1 MGSGCS
7 STSSV
12 NLPEAAQ
19 KYLPEPEPAKLRDA
33 APTPATLTPDET
45 PAETPAETPLQTP
58 SPRSEASLRR
68 SEERASLDEEGRI
81 GLFDFPHTVV
91 ASFLEHGDI
100 VRNTYVSTAAR
111 ACYTC
116 ENNRLLCPWLVYTK
130 ETKADPEELVKR
142 VSLANVLAVRFIG
155 TRLGVDTLKQNL
167 QKSRLTQVERFSA
180 KGCAIHAYD
189 MKMMEQV
196 FQSGTM
202 RLLNLEKNL
211 IGNDVVEKLV
221 NTVLI
226 KNESLDTLNIRF
238 NKVGDDGCHALAALA
253 HHPTLTIMNLKINCV
268 GLEGATVLAKS
279 LERNRVLKVLNLRS
293 QCPRLPAAAAFPFAD
308 ALRINKTLT
317 RLKLRRNRIDCAGAK
332 ALADALSNN
341 PDSAL
346 LELDVQQCSVK
357 AEGAAALNNMLLLN
371 SVIEIV
377 YAGGNP
383 FTRGEAVEAG
393 PFEQLDRRLE
403 LAIVDDF

>member
-68 SEERASLDEEGRI
+68 SEERTSPDEEGRI

-116 ENNRLLCPWLVYTK
+116 ENDRLLCPWLVYTK
-130 ETKADPEELVKR
+130 ETKADAEELVKR
-142 VSLANVLAVRFIG
+142 ISLANVLAVRFIG
-155 TRLGVDTLKQNL
+155 TRLGVDTLKNNL
-167 QKSRLTQVERFSA
+167 KTSRLTQVERFSA

-189 MKMMEQV
+189 MKMFQDV
-196 FQSGTM
+196 FASGTI

-221 NTVLI
+221 STVLL

-238 NKVGDDGCHALAALA
+238 NKVSNDGARALAELA
-253 HHPTLTIMNLKINCV
+253 SHPSLTIMNLKVNCV
-268 GLEGATVLAKS
+268 GLDGATALAKS
-279 LERNRVLKVLNLRS
+279 LERSPVLKVLNLRS
-293 QCPRLPAAAAFPFAD
+293 QCPKLPAAAAFPFAD
-308 ALRINKTLT
+308 ALRVNTTLT

>member
-1 MGSGCS
+1 MWSGCS
-7 STSSV
+7 STSV
-12 NLPEAAQ
+12 KFQETT
-19 KYLPEPEPAKLRDA
+19 KLRDA
-33 APTPATLTPDET
+33 APTPATQTPDETPQLTPAETPLET
-45 PAETPAETPLQTP
+45 PAETP
-58 SPRSEASLRR
+58 SPRSLASRR
-68 SEERASLDEEGRI
+68 CSEERELPGEGGRL

-100 VRNTYVSTAAR
+100 VRNIYVSTSAR
-111 ACYTC
+111 AAYTC

-130 ETKADPEELVKR
+130 ETKADAEELVKR
-142 VSLANVLAVRFIG
+142 ISLSNVLAVRFIG

-167 QKSRLTQVERFSA
+167 HKSRLTQVERFSA

-189 MKMMEQV
+189 IKMFEEV
-196 FQSGTM
+196 FKSGTI

-221 NTVLI
+221 NTVLL
-226 KNESLDTLNIRF
+226 KNEGLDTLNIRF
-238 NKVGDDGCHALAALA
+238 NKVSDDGCKALAALSS
-253 HHPTLTIMNLKINCV
+253 HPSLTIMNLKVNCV
-268 GLEGATVLAKS
+268 GLDGATALANS

-308 ALRINKTLT
+308 ALRVNTTLT

-332 ALADALSNN
+332 ALAEALSNN
-341 PDSAL
+341 KDSAL

-357 AEGAAALNNMLLLN
+357 AEGAAALNSMLLLN
-371 SVIEIV
+371 SVLEIV

-383 FTRGEAVEAG
+383 FTRGEALEAG
-393 PFEQLDRRLE
+393 QFEQLDRRFE

>member
-1 MGSGCS
+1 M
-7 STSSV
+7 
-12 NLPEAAQ
+12 
-19 KYLPEPEPAKLRDA
+19 
-33 APTPATLTPDET
+33 TPV
-45 PAETPAETPLQTP
+45 ETPLETPLETP
-58 SPRSEASLRR
+58 SPRSEASRR
-68 SEERASLDEEGRI
+68 YSEERALPDEGGRL

-100 VRNTYVSTAAR
+100 VRNTYVSTAAK
-111 ACYTC
+111 ASYIC
-116 ENNRLLCPWLVYTK
+116 ENDRLLCPWLVYTK

-167 QKSRLTQVERFSA
+167 QKGSRLTQVERFSA

-308 ALRINKTLT
+308 ALKVNTTLT

-332 ALADALSNN
+332 ALAEALSNN
-341 PDSAL
+341 ANSAL

-371 SVIEIV
+371 DVLEIV

-383 FTRGEAVEAG
+383 FTRGEALEAG
-393 PFEQLDRRLE
+393 PFDQLDRRFE

>member
-1 MGSGCS
+1 MSCFAGISSCWGGMGSGCS

-33 APTPATLTPDET
+33 APTPA
-45 PAETPAETPLQTP
+45 ETPAETPLQTP
-58 SPRSEASLRR
+58 SPRSEASRR
-68 SEERASLDEEGRI
+68 CSEERILPDQGGRL

-116 ENNRLLCPWLVYTK
+116 ENDRLLCPWLVYTK

-167 QKSRLTQVERFSA
+167 QKGSRLTQVERFSA

-189 MKMMEQV
+189 MKMMEQG

-279 LERNRVLKVLNLRS
+279 LEWNRVLKVLNLRS

-308 ALRINKTLT
+308 ALRVNTTLP

-332 ALADALSNN
+332 ALAEALSNN
-341 PDSAL
+341 KDSAL

-357 AEGAAALNNMLLLN
+357 AEGAAALNSMLLLN
-371 SVIEIV
+371 S
-377 YAGGNP
+377 A
-383 FTRGEAVEAG
+383 R
-393 PFEQLDRRLE
+393 
-403 LAIVDDF
+403 